1 MGVCAMA
8 SAVDRW
14 LAGTLRA
21 VLKRVD
27 SLESR
32 AAGLEKTCGALLA
45 APAPGIWEA
54 VAAPAPGS
62 AFVPS
67 QVETPDFAEVVDDKT
82 FQNAVETPG
91 FVETAAPSYKHV
103 IFGIKGKRKKPITN
117 KETKE
122 K

>member
-1 MGVCAMA
+1 MA

-45 APAPGIWEA
+45 APAPGVREA
-54 VAAPAPGS
+54 LPAPQPAS
-62 AFVPS
+62 AFVPHGPYGDK
-67 QVETPDFAEVVDDKT
+67 VWDGDEV
-82 FQNAVETPG
+82 FHRRSLSPAVGSIPG
-91 FVETAAPSYKHV
+91 TA
-103 IFGIKGKRKKPITN
+103 R
-117 KETKE
+117 
-122 K
+122 